1 MSICVI
7 ILLAACQANYIRDV
21 KGGTVAPS
29 ASSDIRT
36 SSSGN
41 DSNLLIVFYGQI
53 MPDDFVMQLH
63 RF

>member
-36 SSSGN
+36 SSSQPIG
-41 DSNLLIVFYGQI
+41 LLEILSG
-53 MPDDFVMQLH
+53 
-63 RF
+63 